1 MNKTLVD
8 YVKSVFSAF
17 GLFIARRYP
26 NAVNGH
32 DLRYDLKVVVRKENP
47 LCFDIGA
54 NRGQTIELLQRC
66 FRSPG
71 IHAFEPSSATF
82 AVLASQSFGPQVK
95 LHQLALG
102 EQAGIA
108 EFRNYT
114 QSELSS
120 FLPVNTNKSEN
131 IFAEEELI
139 LTESVQVDTLDG
151 FCSAQGIE
159 QIDLLK
165 IDTQGFELPVLRGGA
180 ELFRK
185 KRVGAVLLELNFSPL
200 YEGQS
205 DPLEILALMRAHHM
219 RLVDYYEKERASGM
233 ELSWTTALF
242 MRHSPN

>member
-1 MNKTLVD
+1 MNKTAIN
-8 YVKSVFSAF
+8 YVKSFFSAF
-17 GLFIARRYP
+17 GLFVARRYP

-32 DLRYDLKVVVRKENP
+32 DLTYDLKVVVRKENP

-54 NRGQTIELLQRC
+54 NRGQTIELLQSC
-66 FRSPG
+66 FRNPT

-82 AVLASQSFGPQVK
+82 TTLSSQSFGPQVT

-102 EQAGIA
+102 DQAGVA
-108 EFRNYT
+108 TFRNYT

-131 IFAEEELI
+131 IFAEEALI
-139 LTESVQVDTLDG
+139 LAESVQVNTLDS
-151 FCSAQGIE
+151 FCAAQGIE

-180 ELFRK
+180 DLFKNQRI
-185 KRVGAVLLELNFSPL
+185 GAVLLELNFSPL

-205 DPLEILALMRAHHM
+205 DPLEILALMRTHNM

-242 MRHSPN
+242 MRYP